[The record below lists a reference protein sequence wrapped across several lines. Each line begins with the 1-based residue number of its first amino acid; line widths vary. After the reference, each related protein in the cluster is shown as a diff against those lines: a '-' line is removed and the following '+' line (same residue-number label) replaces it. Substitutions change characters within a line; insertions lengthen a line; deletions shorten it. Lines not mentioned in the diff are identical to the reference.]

1 MCSRGNGK
9 QCSWDLADKHIHYE
23 KFLPNLT
30 NHFRYFDFNRPA
42 EHFLKK
48 NFVDWFAKQVI
59 SGTESGCNIDDINI
73 DLKMS
78 ILKPLNAS
86 WINQATLK
94 ALDDFKNSQ
103 KSI

>member
-1 MCSRGNGK
+1 M
-9 QCSWDLADKHIHYE
+9 
-23 KFLPNLT
+23 
-30 NHFRYFDFNRPA
+30 
-42 EHFLKK
+42 
-48 NFVDWFAKQVI
+48 I